1 MSGIHSAIIP
11 NAAGYDS
18 MITLIFTIGQGS
30 TETIIETACDSYTWA
45 LTGQNYTSTDL
56 YSVTLTNAAGCDSIL
71 NLNLTINSAN
81 TGMSLIGDVTIQAKQ
96 VQRATNG

>member
-11 NAAGYDS
+11 NAAGCDS

-45 LTGQNYTSTDL
+45 LTG
-56 YSVTLTNAAGCDSIL
+56 
-71 NLNLTINSAN
+71 
-81 TGMSLIGDVTIQAKQ
+81 
-96 VQRATNG
+96 